1 MRKLFSKT
9 KNRHLG
15 HHPLKIKQIA
25 TPTLYMM
32 TITTKALLLP
42 VLLVTTVLANPG
54 SLTEIDEEPFL
65 PPVLDVDAPP
75 MPDPEIIGGVKAGK
89 FDYPYFGKQ
98 ILFGSGQ
105 CATLLPHVELTFLP
119 F

>member
-1 MRKLFSKT
+1 
-9 KNRHLG
+9 
-15 HHPLKIKQIA
+15 
-25 TPTLYMM
+25 
-32 TITTKALLLP
+32 
-42 VLLVTTVLANPG
+42 
-54 SLTEIDEEPFL
+54 
-65 PPVLDVDAPP
+65 VLDVDAPP